1 MLYEYKVIPAPTKG
15 LKAKGVKT
23 SPDRFANAL
32 QTAINVLAGD
42 GWEYVR
48 AETLPSEE
56 REGLMGKTTVFQNML
71 IFRKPLEAE
80 VAETMGALPPPEEK
94 SETVEEDL
102 IEQDEDAVSQTEE
115 DGEPEEAIATEL
127 KHVGDT
133 QEDERA

>member
-56 REGLMGKTTVFQNML
+56 RERLMGKTTVFQNML

-115 DGEPEEAIATEL
+115 DGEPEEAIATEF
-127 KHVGDT
+127 KHAGDT

>member
-56 REGLMGKTTVFQNML
+56 RERLMGKTTVFQNML

-80 VAETMGALPPPEEK
+80 FAETIGALPPPEEK
-94 SETVEEDL
+94 SESVEVDL

-115 DGEPEEAIATEL
+115 DGGPEEEIPTEF
-127 KHVGDT
+127 KHAGDT